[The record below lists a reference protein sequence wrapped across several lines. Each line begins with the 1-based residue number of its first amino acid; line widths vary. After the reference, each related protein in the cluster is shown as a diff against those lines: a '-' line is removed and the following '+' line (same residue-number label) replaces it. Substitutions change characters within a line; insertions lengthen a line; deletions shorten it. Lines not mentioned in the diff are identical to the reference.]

1 MEIKEYELDFEP
13 IEDIQDADDIPEYDI
28 EGVIVYSRDW
38 TTETILGQIEQGNI
52 DLNPAFQRRNAWNDE
67 KRSKLIESI
76 IKGYPIPEIVLAE
89 RLDKKNSYVVIDG
102 KQRLLTLAGFKKPS
116 EYRYWDKSIARNVSI
131 KKDKVQFAYE
141 DLQSMPDVL
150 RAFQNSS
157 LRCTV
162 ITNYHTDDVL
172 YDIFY
177 RLNSGSTPLATQ
189 ELRQALIKGAFSN
202 FLIEKT
208 DNVSS
213 LHMVM
218 NLKESDRRLRDVE
231 VLLRLISFVRF
242 ASEYKGN
249 LKAFLDEKMRLIN
262 TRWEIL
268 EVEIAEVYDKI
279 IVAIDFLKACFCS
292 FDRVGRKFEKTGPEK
307 RFNRAILEVQVYY
320 GVQMIGVTTT
330 EEQRSTFA
338 ERFIHLSENDISFR
352 STIEGTT
359 KKLDFYRIRY
369 SKVKDIFASSFGINL
384 LSPFD

>member
-1 MEIKEYELDFEP
+1 MDVKEYELDFEP

-28 EGVIVYSRDW
+28 EDVIVYSRDW
-38 TTETILGQIEQGNI
+38 TTETILGQIGQGNI
-52 DLNPAFQRRNAWNDE
+52 DLNPAFQRRNAWNDD

-102 KQRLLTLAGFKKPS
+102 KQRLLTLAGFKNPA
-116 EYRYWDKSIARNVSI
+116 EYRYWDKPIVHSIRLKNNKASFSY
-131 KKDKVQFAYE
+131 D

-189 ELRQALIKGAFSN
+189 ELRQALIKGDFSN

-208 DNVSS
+208 DRVSS
-213 LHMVM
+213 LHRVM
-218 NLKESDRRLRDVE
+218 NLRESDRRLRDVE
-231 VLLRLISFVRF
+231 VLLRLISFVKYAR
-242 ASEYKGN
+242 SYKGN
-249 LKAFLDEKMRLIN
+249 LKAFLDDCMRSVNKGWINLEK
-262 TRWEIL
+262 EISD
-268 EVEIAEVYDKI
+268 VYEKI
-279 IVAIDFLKACFCS
+279 LLTIDFLKECFGS
-292 FDRVGRKFEKTGPEK
+292 YDSVGRKFESTGIEK

-320 GVQMIGVTTT
+320 GFQMIGKETTQ
-330 EEQRSTFA
+330 EQRLSLA
-338 ERFIHLSENDISFR
+338 DRFINLSIQDTSFR

-359 KKLDFYRIRY
+359 KKLDFYRVRY
-369 SKVKDIFASSFGINL
+369 EKVRKIFQSTFAVELF
-384 LSPFD
+384 SPFD